1 MKRWLTNVYH
11 LGLKELTSLAADR
24 VLIAFIVY
32 SFTVMIYTESKGIKT
47 DVENASVAVVDN
59 DRTQLS
65 QRLRDA
71 LLAPQFRPATLIDR
85 SDVDRLMD
93 RGLHTFVLDIPPRFE
108 ADVLAGR
115 VPILRLDIDATATAQ
130 AGIGAGF
137 IERIVHDETAA
148 WLATRGIDAQL
159 PIKAVVRALFNPN
172 LESERYQ
179 SIMSLVENITMISIL
194 LVGAAV
200 IREREHGTIEHLLV
214 MPVGASEIAAA
225 KTWANGAAIL
235 ATTTLSLLIVVNGV
249 LGVPIKGSLALFL
262 IGTAFYV
269 FALTSLGI
277 MLATVSSSMPQFAL
291 LSMPVFLVLS
301 ILSGATS
308 PLESMPEPLQYIL
321 QISPSVHY
329 VKIAHGVIFRGAGLD
344 VVWPQLVILSGLGA
358 VFLAAALARF
368 RTMLARH
375 SG

>member
-1 MKRWLTNVYH
+1 MRRWLANVWY
-11 LGLKELTSLAADR
+11 LGLKELASLAADR
-24 VLIAFIVY
+24 ILLAFIAY

-47 DVENASVAVVDN
+47 DVENASIAVVDN
-59 DRTQLS
+59 DRSQLS
-65 QRLRDA
+65 RRLRDA
-71 LLAPQFRPATLIDR
+71 LLAPQFRPAPTIDR
-85 SDVDRLMD
+85 SEVDLLMD
-93 RGLHTFVLDIPPRFE
+93 RGRQTFVLDIPPRFE

-115 VPILRLDIDATATAQ
+115 APILQLDIDATATAQ

-148 WLATRGIDAQL
+148 WLATIGIDAQL
-159 PIKAVVRALFNPN
+159 PVRAVVRALFNPN
-172 LESERYQ
+172 LDSVRYQ

-214 MPVGASEIAAA
+214 MPVGAAEIAAA

-235 ATTTLSLLIVVNGV
+235 GTTMLSLLLVVNGV
-249 LGVPIKGSLALFL
+249 LGVPIRGSLVLFML
-262 IGTAFYV
+262 GTAVYV

-301 ILSGATS
+301 MLSGATS
-308 PLESMPEPLQYIL
+308 PLESMPEPLQYML

-329 VKIAHGVIFRGAGLD
+329 VKIAHGIIFRGAGLEII
-344 VVWPQLVILSGLGA
+344 WPQLVVLAVLGLA
-358 VFLAAALARF
+358 FLTAALARF
-368 RTMLARH
+368 RAMLARQT
-375 SG
+375 